1 MIKRETLK
9 SIVATNAV
17 AKPIINRFGIGG
29 ITLVYHN
36 CGKRIEFSNNVLNMF
51 GNPEYVEVNYSDEYL
66 LLTSAE
72 KGFALKAMGKRQVIY
87 CAPLVK
93 EILEHYKLDYKNQT
107 CFTFTDI
114 DIVEGEEKTIAVKI
128 K

>member
-1 MIKRETLK
+1 
-9 SIVATNAV
+9 
-17 AKPIINRFGIGG
+17 
-29 ITLVYHN
+29 
-36 CGKRIEFSNNVLNMF
+36 
-51 GNPEYVEVNYSDEYL
+51 
-66 LLTSAE
+66 
-72 KGFALKAMGKRQVIY
+72 MGKRQVIY

>member
-9 SIVATNAV
+9 SMVATKAV
-17 AKPIINRFGIGG
+17 AKPIIREVGNGS

-36 CGKRIEFSNNVLNMF
+36 CGKRIEFSRNVLNML
-51 GNPEYVEVNYSDEYL
+51 GNPDYVNISYTDEYL
-66 LLTSAE
+66 LISSANE
-72 KGFALKAMGKRQVIY
+72 GFALKSMALRKVIY
-87 CAPLVK
+87 CASLTK
-93 EILEHYKLDYKNQT
+93 EILDHYSIDYENQT

-114 DIVEGEEKTIAVKI
+114 DTIEGEEKTIAVKI

>member
-1 MIKRETLK
+1 M
-9 SIVATNAV
+9 
-17 AKPIINRFGIGG
+17 
-29 ITLVYHN
+29 VYHN
-36 CGKRIEFSNNVLNMF
+36 CGKRIEFSNNVLNML

>member
-9 SIVATNAV
+9 SIVATKAV
-17 AKPIINRFGIGG
+17 AKPIIRGVGNGG
-29 ITLVYHN
+29 ITFIYHK
-36 CGKRIEFSNNVLNMF
+36 CGKRIEFSNNVLNML
-51 GNPEYVEVNYSDEYL
+51 GNPDYVDISYSDEYL
-66 LLTSAE
+66 LITSTVE
-72 KGFALKAMGKRQVIY
+72 GFPLKAMSKRKVIY

-93 EILEHYKLDYKNQT
+93 EILEHYKLDYENQS
-107 CFTFTDI
+107 CLTFTNI

>member
-36 CGKRIEFSNNVLNMF
+36 CGKRIEFSNNVLNML
-51 GNPEYVEVNYSDEYL
+51 GILN
-66 LLTSAE
+66 T
-72 KGFALKAMGKRQVIY
+72 LKLIIQMNIY
-87 CAPLVK
+87 
-93 EILEHYKLDYKNQT
+93 Y
-107 CFTFTDI
+107 
-114 DIVEGEEKTIAVKI
+114 
-128 K
+128 